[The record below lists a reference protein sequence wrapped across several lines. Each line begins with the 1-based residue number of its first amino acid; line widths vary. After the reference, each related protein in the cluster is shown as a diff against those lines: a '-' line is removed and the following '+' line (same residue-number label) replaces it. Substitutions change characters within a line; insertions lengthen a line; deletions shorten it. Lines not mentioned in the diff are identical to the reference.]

1 MTQQERIIKYIEDFG
16 SISPMEAFYDL
27 GITKL
32 ATRISELERKG
43 VIFSKRIEKSKNRYN
58 HLVHYMRY
66 SIVMD
71 TQGIGG
77 K

>member
-1 MTQQERIIKYIEDFG
+1 MTQQERIVKYIEDFG

-43 VIFSKRIEKSKNRYN
+43 VIFSKHIEKSKNRYN
-58 HLVHYMRY
+58 QPVHYMRY